1 MTMEDYRRF
10 ELYIHIPFCAKKCD
24 YCDFLSGVYDPY
36 TQRDYVDALCK
47 ELEFY
52 SKKVFGTVSSIYI
65 GGGTPSWINPDN
77 IVRIMQTVRDNFSV
91 DPLAEITIEANP
103 GTVIAEAANVYLSVG
118 INRVSLG
125 LQSANDD
132 ELERLGR
139 IHTFNRFLSTYE
151 ILRKAGFQNINVD
164 LMTGL
169 PGQTPEKLLY
179 TLSKVTAFRPEHI
192 SCYSLIVEPGT
203 PFYKKFHEDAE
214 RQERGEDTVFLPNED
229 QTYELMKRA
238 QFYLEERGWH
248 RYEISNYARDG
259 KVCKHNV
266 GYWQRTPYLGVGIGA
281 ASLIPPGYLV
291 KEPEDPEECGGM
303 GLEWRT
309 ANIRDIY
316 EYIEECSHLPIV
328 PDQVGYEDIAT
339 IGSFTQITR
348 QAAMEEFMFLGLR
361 QTAGVT
367 KSGFKKAFGTQIE
380 KIYGHELFELEKE
393 ELLALDGDRIALT
406 DRGLDLSNYALA
418 KFLK

>member
-1 MTMEDYRRF
+1 MEDYRRF
-10 ELYIHIPFCAKKCD
+10 ELYIHIPFCAKKCL
-24 YCDFLSGVYDPY
+24 YCDFLSGVFDPY
-36 TQRDYVDALCK
+36 TQKDYVDALCK

-65 GGGTPSWINPDN
+65 GGGTPSWIHPDL
-77 IVRIMQTVRDNFSV
+77 IVRIMETVKENYTV

-103 GTVIAEAANVYLSVG
+103 GTVIAEAANVYRSIG

-132 ELERLGR
+132 ELQMLGR

-151 ILRKAGFQNINVD
+151 ILRKAGFENINVD
-164 LMTGL
+164 IMSGL

-179 TLSKVTAFRPEHI
+179 TLNKVTSFRPEHI

-203 PFYKKFHEDAE
+203 PFYDKYHDDVE

-238 QFYLEERGWH
+238 QFYLEERGYN

-259 KVCKHNV
+259 KECIHNL
-266 GYWQRTPYLGVGIGA
+266 GYWRRVPYLGVGIGA

-291 KEPEDPEECGGM
+291 EEPEDPEETGGM

-309 ANIRDIY
+309 SNIRDIY
-316 EYIEECSHLPIV
+316 EYIEEAGHLPIV
-328 PDQVGYEDIAT
+328 PEEVGYEDIAT
-339 IGSFTQITR
+339 IGSFSQITR
-348 QAAMEEFMFLGLR
+348 TGAMEEFMFLGLR
-361 QTAGVT
+361 QTAGIK
-367 KSGFKKAFGTQIE
+367 KSDFRKAFGTQIE
-380 KIYGHELFELEKE
+380 KIYGHEIFELEKE
-393 ELLALDGDRIALT
+393 ELLSMTDDTIALT
-406 DRGLDLSNYALA
+406 DKGLDLSNYALA

>member
-1 MTMEDYRRF
+1 MEDYRRF
-10 ELYIHIPFCAKKCD
+10 ELYIHIPFCAKKCL

-36 TQRDYVDALCK
+36 TQSDYVKSLCR

-65 GGGTPSWINPDN
+65 GGGTPSWINPDH
-77 IVRIMQTVRDNFSV
+77 IVTIMQTVKDNYNL

-103 GTVIAEAANVYLSVG
+103 GTVIAEAANIYRSVG

-132 ELERLGR
+132 ELKMLGR

-151 ILRKAGFQNINVD
+151 ILRKAGFENINVD
-164 LMTGL
+164 IMSGL

-179 TLSKVTAFRPEHI
+179 TLNKVTSFRPEHI
-192 SCYSLIVEPGT
+192 SCYSLIIEPGT
-203 PFYKKFHEDAE
+203 PFYEKYHEDAE
-214 RQERGEDTVFLPNED
+214 RQERGEDTVLLPNED

-238 QFYLEERGWH
+238 QFYLEEKGYH

-259 KVCKHNV
+259 KECVHNL
-266 GYWQRTPYLGVGIGA
+266 GYWRRVPYLGVGLGA

-291 KEPEDPEECGGM
+291 KEPEDPEETGGM

-309 ANIRDIY
+309 SNIRDLY
-316 EYIEECSHLPIV
+316 EYIEEASHLPIV
-328 PDQVGYEDIAT
+328 PEEVGYEDIAT
-339 IGSFTQITR
+339 IGSFAQISR
-348 QAAMEEFMFLGLR
+348 KAAMEEYMFLGLR
-361 QTAGVT
+361 QTAGIK
-367 KSGFKKAFGTQIE
+367 KSEFKKAFGIAIE
-380 KIYGHELFELEKE
+380 KIYGHEIFELEKE
-393 ELLALDGDRIALT
+393 ELLTMTGDTVALT
-406 DRGLDLSNYALA
+406 DTGLDLSNYALA
-418 KFLK
+418 KFIKD

>member
-1 MTMEDYRRF
+1 MEDYRRF
-10 ELYIHIPFCAKKCD
+10 ELYIHIPFCAKKCL
-24 YCDFLSGVYDPY
+24 YCDFLSGVFDPY
-36 TQRDYVDALCK
+36 TQKDYVDALCK

-65 GGGTPSWINPDN
+65 GGGTPSWIHPDL
-77 IVRIMQTVRDNFSV
+77 IVRIMETVKENYTV

-103 GTVIAEAANVYLSVG
+103 GTVIAEAANVYRSIG

-132 ELERLGR
+132 ELQILGR

-151 ILRKAGFQNINVD
+151 ILRKAGFENINVD
-164 LMTGL
+164 IMSGL

-179 TLSKVTAFRPEHI
+179 TLNKVTSFRPEHI

-203 PFYKKFHEDAE
+203 PFYDKYQDDVE

-238 QFYLEERGWH
+238 QFYLEERGYN

-259 KVCKHNV
+259 KECIHNL
-266 GYWQRTPYLGVGIGA
+266 GYWRRVPYLGVGIGA

-291 KEPEDPEECGGM
+291 EEPEDPEETGGM

-309 ANIRDIY
+309 SNIRDIY
-316 EYIEECSHLPIV
+316 EYIEEAGHLPIV
-328 PDQVGYEDIAT
+328 PEEVGYEDIAT
-339 IGSFTQITR
+339 IGSFSQITR
-348 QAAMEEFMFLGLR
+348 TGAMEEFMFLGLR
-361 QTAGVT
+361 QTAGIK
-367 KSGFKKAFGTQIE
+367 KSDFRKAFGTQIE
-380 KIYGHELFELEKE
+380 KIYGHEIFELEKE
-393 ELLALDGDRIALT
+393 ELLSMTDDTIALT
-406 DRGLDLSNYALA
+406 DKGLDLSNYALA